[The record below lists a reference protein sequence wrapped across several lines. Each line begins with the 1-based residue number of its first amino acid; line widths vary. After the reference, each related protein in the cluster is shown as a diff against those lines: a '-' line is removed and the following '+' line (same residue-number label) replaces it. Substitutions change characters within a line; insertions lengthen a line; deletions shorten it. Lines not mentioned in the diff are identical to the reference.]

1 MAKATTKKAKA
12 PVSTEVDAKKAELN
26 RRLYDLAGDP
36 AKADEF
42 EAVRQELEALGGE

>member
-12 PVSTEVDAKKAELN
+12 AVPAEVAAKKAELT
-26 RRLYDLAGDP
+26 RRLYDLAGDS

-42 EAVRQELEALGGE
+42 EAVRVELEALGE

>member
-12 PVSTEVDAKKAELN
+12 PVSADVAAKKAELT

-42 EAVRQELEALGGE
+42 EAVRVELEALGGE